1 MIMEMS
7 QSIWSANHIFACYV
21 NIFLTEFKDF
31 ELQQTLFSLF
41 LELLMDN
48 YAYGLLVWWI

>member
-48 YAYGLLVWWI
+48 YAYGLPVWWI